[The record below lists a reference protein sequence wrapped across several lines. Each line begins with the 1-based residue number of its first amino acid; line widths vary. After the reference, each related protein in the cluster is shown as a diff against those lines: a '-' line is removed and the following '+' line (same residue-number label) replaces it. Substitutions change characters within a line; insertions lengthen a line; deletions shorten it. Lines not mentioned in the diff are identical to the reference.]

1 MTEKRFGF
9 IAVIG
14 PPNAGKSTL
23 SNALVGQKVAIVTHK
38 AQTTRARLRAVVMH
52 EQSQVVLV
60 DTPGIFSGVKKLD
73 KAMVQEAWSGAEEAD
88 AVLVVLD
95 ASRALPA
102 ETELVL
108 AGVKNTSKPV
118 ILVLNKVDA
127 VKREKLLELT
137 QQLNEAANFADTFM
151 VSALKETGLEELKS
165 YLAQLVP
172 EGPWHYPEDMAA
184 DVPSLLL
191 AAEVTREKLFL
202 RLHQELPYALTVETE
217 SWKRQKDGSVR
228 LEQVIFVRRDSQK
241 AIVLGKRGQSIR
253 EIGSQARLEMEDIFG
268 HKVHL
273 FLFVKVRDNWIDD
286 PERLQ
291 DDGHRLC
298 RSRQCNGTL
307 RELFYLRADMA
318 KPRLLSRCLQE
329 NLVAARGLCAVALG
343 DDFVQFFNPAI
354 VCRQNGKL
362 DFLSIW
368 VFSLLRQ
375 RQRVLLGQWRIPKLL
390 LL

>member
-52 EQSQVVLV
+52 EQSQLVLV

-95 ASRALPA
+95 ASRTLPA

-151 VSALKETGLEELKS
+151 VSALKVTGLEELKN
-165 YLAQLVP
+165 YLAQWVP

-184 DVPSLLL
+184 DIPSLLL

-241 AIVLGKRGQSIR
+241 AIVLGKQGQSIR
-253 EIGSQARLEMEDIFG
+253 EIGSQARLEMEDMFG

-273 FLFVKVRDNWIDD
+273 FLFVKVRDKWIDD
-286 PERLQ
+286 PERFRMMVI
-291 DDGHRLC
+291 DYAG
-298 RSRQCNGTL
+298 
-307 RELFYLRADMA
+307 
-318 KPRLLSRCLQE
+318 
-329 NLVAARGLCAVALG
+329 AVNAM
-343 DDFVQFFNPAI
+343 D
-354 VCRQNGKL
+354 R
-362 DFLSIW
+362 
-368 VFSLLRQ
+368 
-375 RQRVLLGQWRIPKLL
+375 
-390 LL
+390 

>member
-217 SWKRQKDGSVR
+217 SWNRQKDGSVR

-241 AIVLGKRGQSIR
+241 AIVLGKR
-253 EIGSQARLEMEDIFG
+253 
-268 HKVHL
+268 VNP
-273 FLFVKVRDNWIDD
+273 FVKSGLRRDLKWKI
-286 PERLQ
+286 
-291 DDGHRLC
+291 
-298 RSRQCNGTL
+298 
-307 RELFYLRADMA
+307 YLATRFICF
-318 KPRLLSRCLQE
+318 CL
-329 NLVAARGLCAVALG
+329 
-343 DDFVQFFNPAI
+343 
-354 VCRQNGKL
+354 
-362 DFLSIW
+362 
-368 VFSLLRQ
+368 
-375 RQRVLLGQWRIPKLL
+375 
-390 LL
+390 

>member
-38 AQTTRARLRAVVMH
+38 AQTTRARLRAVMMH

-60 DTPGIFSGVKKLD
+60 DTPGIFSGEKKLD

-286 PERLQ
+286 PERFRMMGI
-291 DDGHRLC
+291 DYAG
-298 RSRQCNGTL
+298 
-307 RELFYLRADMA
+307 
-318 KPRLLSRCLQE
+318 
-329 NLVAARGLCAVALG
+329 AVNAME
-343 DDFVQFFNPAI
+343 
-354 VCRQNGKL
+354 R
-362 DFLSIW
+362 
-368 VFSLLRQ
+368 
-375 RQRVLLGQWRIPKLL
+375 
-390 LL
+390 

>member
-52 EQSQVVLV
+52 DTSQVVLV

-95 ASRALPA
+95 ASRSLPA
-102 ETELVL
+102 ETDLVL
-108 AGVKNTSKPV
+108 AGVKDISKPV

-137 QQLNEAANFADTFM
+137 QQLNEAARFADTFM
-151 VSALKETGLEELKS
+151 VSALKGTGLIELKNH
-165 YLAQLVP
+165 LAALVP

-253 EIGSQARLEMEDIFG
+253 EIGSQARLEMEDVFG

-286 PERLQ
+286 PERYRMMGI
-291 DDGHRLC
+291 DYAGAI
-298 RSRQCNGTL
+298 N
-307 RELFYLRADMA
+307 
-318 KPRLLSRCLQE
+318 
-329 NLVAARGLCAVALG
+329 ALE
-343 DDFVQFFNPAI
+343 
-354 VCRQNGKL
+354 R
-362 DFLSIW
+362 
-368 VFSLLRQ
+368 
-375 RQRVLLGQWRIPKLL
+375 
-390 LL
+390 

>member
-52 EQSQVVLV
+52 DTSQVVLV

-95 ASRALPA
+95 ASRSLPA
-102 ETELVL
+102 ETDLVL
-108 AGVKNTSKPV
+108 AGVKDISKPV

-137 QQLNEAANFADTFM
+137 QQLNEAARFADTFM
-151 VSALKETGLEELKS
+151 VSALKGTGLIELKNH
-165 YLAQLVP
+165 LAALVP

-253 EIGSQARLEMEDIFG
+253 EIGSQARLEMEDVFG

-286 PERLQ
+286 PERYRMMGI
-291 DDGHRLC
+291 DYAG
-298 RSRQCNGTL
+298 
-307 RELFYLRADMA
+307 
-318 KPRLLSRCLQE
+318 
-329 NLVAARGLCAVALG
+329 
-343 DDFVQFFNPAI
+343 AI
-354 VCRQNGKL
+354 NAMER
-362 DFLSIW
+362 
-368 VFSLLRQ
+368 
-375 RQRVLLGQWRIPKLL
+375 
-390 LL
+390 

>member
-38 AQTTRARLRAVVMH
+38 AQTTRARLRSVVMH

-108 AGVKNTSKPV
+108 AGVKGTSKPV

-137 QQLNEAANFADTFM
+137 QKLNEAADFTDTFM
-151 VSALKETGLEELKS
+151 VSALKGTGLEELKN
-165 YLAQLVP
+165 YLANLVP

-202 RLHQELPYALTVETE
+202 RMHQELPYALTVETE

-253 EIGSQARLEMEDIFG
+253 EIGSQARVEMEDVFG

-286 PERLQ
+286 PERYRMMGI
-291 DDGHRLC
+291 DYAG
-298 RSRQCNGTL
+298 
-307 RELFYLRADMA
+307 
-318 KPRLLSRCLQE
+318 
-329 NLVAARGLCAVALG
+329 
-343 DDFVQFFNPAI
+343 AI
-354 VCRQNGKL
+354 NAMER
-362 DFLSIW
+362 
-368 VFSLLRQ
+368 
-375 RQRVLLGQWRIPKLL
+375 
-390 LL
+390 

>member
-52 EQSQVVLV
+52 EPSQVVLV

-88 AVLVVLD
+88 AILVVLD
-95 ASRALPA
+95 ASLALPA

-108 AGVKNTSKPV
+108 AGVKGTSKPV
-118 ILVLNKVDA
+118 ILVLNKVDV

-137 QQLNEAANFADTFM
+137 QQLNEAADFTDTFM
-151 VSALKETGLEELKS
+151 VSALKGTGLEELKN
-165 YLAQLVP
+165 YLANLVP
-172 EGPWHYPEDMAA
+172 EGPWHYHEDIAA

-202 RLHQELPYALTVETE
+202 RMHQELPYALTVETE

-253 EIGSQARLEMEDIFG
+253 EIGSQARLEMEEVFG

-286 PERLQ
+286 PERYRMMGI
-291 DDGHRLC
+291 DYAG
-298 RSRQCNGTL
+298 
-307 RELFYLRADMA
+307 
-318 KPRLLSRCLQE
+318 
-329 NLVAARGLCAVALG
+329 AVNAME
-343 DDFVQFFNPAI
+343 
-354 VCRQNGKL
+354 R
-362 DFLSIW
+362 
-368 VFSLLRQ
+368 
-375 RQRVLLGQWRIPKLL
+375 
-390 LL
+390 

>member
-60 DTPGIFSGVKKLD
+60 DTPGIFSGGKKLD

-95 ASRALPA
+95 ASCALPA

-165 YLAQLVP
+165 YLSQLVP

-191 AAEVTREKLFL
+191 AAEVTREKLFM
-202 RLHQELPYALTVETE
+202 RLHQELPYALTVETD

-286 PERLQ
+286 PERYRMMGI
-291 DDGHRLC
+291 DYAGVVNAMER
-298 RSRQCNGTL
+298 
-307 RELFYLRADMA
+307 
-318 KPRLLSRCLQE
+318 
-329 NLVAARGLCAVALG
+329 
-343 DDFVQFFNPAI
+343 
-354 VCRQNGKL
+354 
-362 DFLSIW
+362 
-368 VFSLLRQ
+368 
-375 RQRVLLGQWRIPKLL
+375 
-390 LL
+390 

>member
-52 EQSQVVLV
+52 KQSQVVLV

-73 KAMVQEAWSGAEEAD
+73 KAMVQEAWSGVEEAD

-108 AGVKNTSKPV
+108 AGVKNTSKLV

-137 QQLNEAANFADTFM
+137 QQLNEVANFADTFM

-217 SWKRQKDGSVR
+217 SWNRQKDGSVR

-286 PERLQ
+286 PERFRMMGI
-291 DDGHRLC
+291 DYAG
-298 RSRQCNGTL
+298 
-307 RELFYLRADMA
+307 
-318 KPRLLSRCLQE
+318 
-329 NLVAARGLCAVALG
+329 AVNAME
-343 DDFVQFFNPAI
+343 
-354 VCRQNGKL
+354 R
-362 DFLSIW
+362 
-368 VFSLLRQ
+368 
-375 RQRVLLGQWRIPKLL
+375 
-390 LL
+390 

>member
-9 IAVIG
+9 TAVIG

-88 AVLVVLD
+88 LVLVVLD
-95 ASRALPA
+95 ASRVLPS

-108 AGVKNTSKPV
+108 VGVKNTSKPV

-137 QQLNEAANFADTFM
+137 QQLNEVANFADTFM

-286 PERLQ
+286 PERYRMMGI
-291 DDGHRLC
+291 DYAG
-298 RSRQCNGTL
+298 
-307 RELFYLRADMA
+307 
-318 KPRLLSRCLQE
+318 
-329 NLVAARGLCAVALG
+329 AVNAME
-343 DDFVQFFNPAI
+343 
-354 VCRQNGKL
+354 R
-362 DFLSIW
+362 
-368 VFSLLRQ
+368 
-375 RQRVLLGQWRIPKLL
+375 
-390 LL
+390 

>member
-108 AGVKNTSKPV
+108 AGVKGTSKPV

-137 QQLNEAANFADTFM
+137 QQLNEAADFTDTFM
-151 VSALKETGLEELKS
+151 VSALKGTGLEELKNH
-165 YLAQLVP
+165 LANLVP

-202 RLHQELPYALTVETE
+202 RMHQELPYALTVETE

-253 EIGSQARLEMEDIFG
+253 EIGSQARFEMEEVFG

-286 PERLQ
+286 AERYRMMGI
-291 DDGHRLC
+291 DYAG
-298 RSRQCNGTL
+298 
-307 RELFYLRADMA
+307 
-318 KPRLLSRCLQE
+318 
-329 NLVAARGLCAVALG
+329 AVNAME
-343 DDFVQFFNPAI
+343 
-354 VCRQNGKL
+354 R
-362 DFLSIW
+362 
-368 VFSLLRQ
+368 
-375 RQRVLLGQWRIPKLL
+375 
-390 LL
+390 

>member
-9 IAVIG
+9 TAVIG

-60 DTPGIFSGVKKLD
+60 DTPGIFSGEKKLD

-88 AVLVVLD
+88 AVIVVLD
-95 ASRALPA
+95 ASRVLPS
-102 ETELVL
+102 ETELVI

-151 VSALKETGLEELKS
+151 VSALKVTGLEELKN
-165 YLAQLVP
+165 YLAQWVP

-184 DVPSLLL
+184 DIPSLLL

-268 HKVHL
+268 QKVHL
-273 FLFVKVRDNWIDD
+273 FLFVKVREKWIDD
-286 PERLQ
+286 PERYRMMGI
-291 DDGHRLC
+291 DYAG
-298 RSRQCNGTL
+298 
-307 RELFYLRADMA
+307 
-318 KPRLLSRCLQE
+318 
-329 NLVAARGLCAVALG
+329 AVNAME
-343 DDFVQFFNPAI
+343 
-354 VCRQNGKL
+354 R
-362 DFLSIW
+362 
-368 VFSLLRQ
+368 
-375 RQRVLLGQWRIPKLL
+375 
-390 LL
+390 

>member
-52 EQSQVVLV
+52 DTSQVVLV

-95 ASRALPA
+95 ASRSLPA
-102 ETELVL
+102 ETDLVL
-108 AGVKNTSKPV
+108 AGVKDISKPV

-137 QQLNEAANFADTFM
+137 QQLNEAARFADTFM
-151 VSALKETGLEELKS
+151 VSALKGTGLIELKNH
-165 YLAQLVP
+165 LAALVP

-217 SWKRQKDGSVR
+217 SWKLQKDGSVR

-253 EIGSQARLEMEDIFG
+253 EIGSQARLEMEDVFG

-286 PERLQ
+286 PERYRMMGI
-291 DDGHRLC
+291 DYAG
-298 RSRQCNGTL
+298 
-307 RELFYLRADMA
+307 
-318 KPRLLSRCLQE
+318 
-329 NLVAARGLCAVALG
+329 
-343 DDFVQFFNPAI
+343 AI
-354 VCRQNGKL
+354 NAMER
-362 DFLSIW
+362 
-368 VFSLLRQ
+368 
-375 RQRVLLGQWRIPKLL
+375 
-390 LL
+390 